1 MQSSALKNTMIYY
14 TGELPIGEPQRAA
27 ETITDALLA
36 WAQTTSRRR
45 FVRVESVE
53 AVERERH
60 LIVTMRYEPSAQR
73 GATQRGELVE
83 RVRGVIGRWVAP
95 GAADVEQ
102 RYTLDA
108 PAYVEL
114 ADEPPRITT
123 AAAAS
128 TAAERLAAEMRRQL
142 DEPDLTAAER
152 ARLEQGL
159 ATLAQPAGAIVEQL
173 LAAQSIGRPLD
184 SDGRIGTLERLRAAL
199 ICLELAGEHG
209 DQTAAAVAELTLAA
223 RIILSGSTSHDRE
236 RLLEPV
242 TPQPWR
248 PAFALVCVG
257 CGSTR
262 VRLDT
267 TIEPFTG
274 YGGAGELALVCVE
287 CGARA
292 ELASV

>member
-142 DEPDLTAAER
+142 DARDLSTHER
-152 ARLEQGL
+152 ARLEHGL
-159 ATLAQPAGAIVEQL
+159 ATLAQTRQPQP
-173 LAAQSIGRPLD
+173 QPLD
-184 SDGRIGTLERLRAAL
+184 ERQRAAL
-199 ICLELAGEHG
+199 VCLELAGEHT
-209 DQTAAAVAELTLAA
+209 DQQSAAVAELTLAA
-223 RIILSGSTSHDRE
+223 RLILGGSTSRE
-236 RLLEPV
+236 QLLDPV
-242 TPQPWR
+242 EPQPWR